1 MSQSR
6 RHIAEEGVLQKFRA
20 SIISDDEG
28 AHIGINI
35 SGWNIM
41 TSSSS
46 IGNES
51 EMEALTDF
59 LQHQISDSRRL
70 ALPEIVFTKAYAR
83 LTRRDIGKEQEV
95 NDNDSEPLA
104 VIRFTAKDALEEWA
118 SCHNHLET
126 DGKDKNSLCKGVAI
140 IKSVDA
146 KLWEE
151 RQARERKQQQ
161 KVSSTNSHF
170 GKGAVAAA
178 LKHCST
184 EFNYDWTFSSPY
196 TGTSLVSGKTK
207 AWTKAES
214 SGINFSLLTDQS
226 QPILF
231 FDDVTLYEDDM
242 HDNGYVSLKC
252 KIRVMPTCFFILQS
266 LFDRVDN
273 VTIRVKEVRIFAKFE
288 NDGEIKIS
296 KDVCWREIPWNK
308 LISLGLPS
316 HVGSWRIEEEGM
328 QQTVTGMIRK
338 LPQIQLPIGVYEHS
352 SFLLKS

>member
-1 MSQSR
+1 MPQTR

-20 SIISDDEG
+20 SIINDDEG
-28 AHIGINI
+28 AQIGINI

-59 LQHQISDSRRL
+59 LQQQITDSRRL
-70 ALPEIVFTKAYAR
+70 ALPEIVFTKAYTR
-83 LTRRDIGKEQEV
+83 LIRRGIGKEQEI
-95 NDNDSEPLA
+95 NDDSEPLA
-104 VIRFTAKDALEEWA
+104 EIRFTAKDALEEWA
-118 SCHNHLET
+118 SCHNYLKVG
-126 DGKDKNSLCKGVAI
+126 GKDDVSLCKGVAI
-140 IKSVDA
+140 IKSIDA

-151 RQARERKQQQ
+151 RQAREKKQQMD
-161 KVSSTNSHF
+161 SFTNSNF

-178 LKHCST
+178 LQHCST

-196 TGTSLVSGKTK
+196 TGTSLVSGETK
-207 AWTKAES
+207 AWTKTEF
-214 SGINFSLLTDQS
+214 SGINLSLLTDQS
-226 QPILF
+226 LPILF

-273 VTIRVKEVRIFAKFE
+273 VRIRVKEVRIFSKFE
-288 NDGEIKIS
+288 GEGEIKIS
-296 KDVCWREIPWNK
+296 KDVCWRETAWK
-308 LISLGLPS
+308 QLTSLGLPS

-328 QQTVTGMIRK
+328 QQTVHGLIRN
-338 LPQIQLPIGVYEHS
+338 LPQVPLPAGIHEHS
-352 SFLLKS
+352 SLLFK